1 MTDQTKPDLLSTIRP
16 LHLVTVL
23 GLYLEG
29 AGLARYLGARLDLA
43 GLGLGSAWLLCLTAG
58 IFLLGDYLRVPVEDP
73 ILPARYQSQ
82 ISQDPD
88 QTSLPTIRLYGSLAL
103 ISAAGVLTILMG
115 VGGWI
120 TPGVAV
126 ILGGYFV
133 LAAMLI
139 IPGLGLRYS
148 GVGEFLISICLVI
161 FPPAL
166 SFLSQYGEFHPFLSL
181 GVFPLFPI
189 HLALILTLRLRSF
202 PGDLRADRKTL
213 MVRLGWVRGIFLHN
227 LLLLSGFL
235 LFGAALLFGLPV
247 RIVGPVFFAL
257 IPAVYLIWIY
267 SRLESGAPVRWPVII
282 LLALVVFFLPLYL
295 ITFTVWIF

>member
-1 MTDQTKPDLLSTIRP
+1 MKDQTKPDLLGSIRP
-16 LHLVTVL
+16 LHLMTVL
-23 GLYLEG
+23 ALYLEG

-43 GLGLGSAWLLCLTAG
+43 ALGMGLGWFLCLTAG

-73 ILPARYQSQ
+73 ILPAHS
-82 ISQDPD
+82 PVLKNEVKGG
-88 QTSLPTIRLYGSLAL
+88 SLPSNLRLFGSLAL
-103 ISAAGVLTILMG
+103 ISAAGVLTILMAAQG
-115 VGGWI
+115 SI
-120 TPGVAV
+120 TPGIGI
-126 ILGGYFV
+126 ILGGYFGM
-133 LAAMLI
+133 LALLI

-166 SFLSQYGEFHPFLSL
+166 PFLSQYGEFHPFLYL

-202 PGDLRADRKTL
+202 PGDLRAARKTL

-235 LFGAALLFGLPV
+235 IFGAAMLFGLPV
-247 RIVGPVFFAL
+247 RIVGPVFLAL
-257 IPAVYLIWIY
+257 IPAGYLIWIY
-267 SRLESGAPVRWPVII
+267 SSLEKGAPVRWPLII
-282 LLALVVFFLPLYL
+282 FLALVVFFLPLYL
-295 ITFTVWIF
+295 MTFTAWIF